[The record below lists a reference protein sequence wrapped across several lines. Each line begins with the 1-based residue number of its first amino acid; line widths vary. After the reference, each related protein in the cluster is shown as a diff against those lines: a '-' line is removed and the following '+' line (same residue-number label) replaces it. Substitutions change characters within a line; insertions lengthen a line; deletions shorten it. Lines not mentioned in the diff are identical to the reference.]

1 MRVFVAGGTGVVGKR
16 AVARLVWAGHDVT
29 VLARSST
36 KDAVV
41 RGLGA
46 QPVRVDLFD
55 ADALRDAVAG
65 HDAVVNLTTH
75 IPPLT
80 QMARMSA
87 WSENERIRTEGSTN
101 LVDAA
106 LAAGAKVF
114 VQESLA
120 FVYGEHGAEII
131 SADTTGWGDSPFVGA
146 VQAAEANV
154 ARFTASGSRGVVLRF
169 GMFYADDSDQ
179 TVAKVKAARNGFS
192 AEVGAADSYFPLID
206 ADDAA
211 AAAVAA
217 LDAPAGLYDV
227 VDDAST
233 RAEQTAALAAAVGR
247 RRLHRPPKW
256 ATPKVGSYLAASQ
269 RVSNEKFR
277 NATAWRPSSP
287 TVREG
292 YAKLVSELHMEP
304 ALPTRIRLALWV
316 LVFTAFGVGA
326 QAAFFPRSFYDD
338 FPIGRGWVA
347 MDGLYNEHLIRDVGV
362 LNLALMVVTI
372 GALVINTRAVARLTA
387 LAWLVYSVP
396 HFVYHARHLTMDMA
410 GGEKIA
416 LLGSL
421 AIPVLLAIFILV
433 DRNRSSVGSPGESV
447 SGRAPAAVR
456 DDDLRR
462 DVGARA

>member
-1 MRVFVAGGTGVVGKR
+1 MKVFVTGGTGVVGKR

-29 VLARSST
+29 VLSRSPE
-36 KDAVV
+36 KGAVV
-41 RGLGA
+41 RALGA

-55 ADALRDAVAG
+55 ADALRAAVAG
-65 HDAVVNLTTH
+65 HDAVVNLATH
-75 IPPLT
+75 IPSLT

-87 WSENERIRTEGSTN
+87 WAENERIRTEGSTN

-106 LAAGAKVF
+106 LAAGATVF

-120 FVYGEHGAEII
+120 FVYGEHGDDWL

-146 VQAAEANV
+146 VQTAEENV
-154 ARFTASGSRGVVLRF
+154 ARFTAAGGRGVVLRF

-192 AEVGAADSYFPLID
+192 ADVGTADSYFPLID

-217 LDAPAGLYDV
+217 LDAPAGIYDV
-227 VDDAST
+227 VDNALT

-247 RRLHRPPKW
+247 RRLMRTP
-256 ATPKVGSYLAASQ
+256 AFLTPKVGSYLAASQ

-277 NATAWRPSSP
+277 NATGWKPSSS

-292 YAKLVSELHMEP
+292 YQKLIDELHVER

-316 LVFTAFGVGA
+316 LVFTAFGVGF

-372 GALVINTRAVARLTA
+372 GALLIGTRAVTRLTA

-410 GGEKIA
+410 GGEKVA

-421 AIPVLLAIFILV
+421 AIPVLLAVFILV
-433 DRNRSSVGSPGESV
+433 DRDRRSLGSPGESV
-447 SGRAPAAVR
+447 PGRAPAAVR